1 MSPKPEASEAEP
13 VAGSTGI
20 NPEAQRQH
28 EQAEAERMAKSE
40 QNVREVLEA
49 EEEAGIKRGPNEQV
63 FGMMPDSEGHD
74 QGNIDAFAKAEAQ
87 AKKDRPKHASL
98 EPGSGDNSELA
109 KLYRGTIPKNGA
121 HGLVLSPSD
130 AEQLANVHNKGD
142 ITTASF
148 RSGMQVVLGPG
159 KHKSASGFRSK
170 ADKQLAA
177 QMIVDQAMREGPSGF
192 MGINKRM
199 KGGRIHIH
207 SYDIVEGRMR
217 TPTAGNREFAKE
229 LYREAQRRGL
239 SVNTRDMAAIDVI
252 GVKMSVWKE
261 KLLGKV
267 PKREPAQAFEDPKQP
282 APAND
287 DIKIDKGDD
296 RVAGLNGKMSQSPD
310 PAVEAIKAN
319 TEQLKALK
327 DLLNGGGRSVNGN
340 NNVAATGDGA
350 NAIKG
355 DNNHIGDRHNHFHG
369 DVHVHVD
376 ARSLGGLSGLSGL
389 GGLGGGM
396 PGGHDS
402 GGDAEFV
409 SGVAEKMHG
418 RRHDA
423 MVAGFIEGKEVKRIG
438 HDSGPRRIEGPDT
451 PRLTGPDD
459 GGSAGQRA
467 LPSAERKALPAPPK
481 ALPAPPKALP
491 PPKSM

>member
-1 MSPKPEASEAEP
+1 MSPKPETSEVESA
-13 VAGSTGI
+13 AGTPATPTGI
-20 NPEAQRQH
+20 DPEAQRMH
-28 EQAEAERMAKSE
+28 DEAEAKAVQQTEEELS
-40 QNVREVLEA
+40 EVLEA
-49 EEEAGIKRGPNEQV
+49 QQEAGIKHGPNSSV
-63 FGMMPDSEGHD
+63 EGVTY
-74 QGNIDAFAKAEAQ
+74 GKEPAGAEYS
-87 AKKDRPKHASL
+87 KKVDEGVEAARKRRPSL
-98 EPGSGDNSELA
+98 EPAKDDQTLA
-109 KLYRGTIPKNGA
+109 AQLYRGTIPKNGA
-121 HGLVLSPSD
+121 HGMKLSAEDEKQLRNVDVKGNTTSVTFNTGLQVNLSPKIK
-130 AEQLANVHNKGD
+130 E
-142 ITTASF
+142 
-148 RSGMQVVLGPG
+148 
-159 KHKSASGFRSK
+159 ASGFASD
-170 ADKQLAA
+170 ADRKRAA
-177 QMIVDQAMREGPSGF
+177 RMIVDQSMREG
-192 MGINKRM
+192 NKR
-199 KGGRIHIH
+199 KVFIH
-207 SYDIVEGRMR
+207 SYDLQGGPFQFKQRGDR
-217 TPTAGNREFAKE
+217 RFAME
-229 LYREAQRRGL
+229 LYKEAKRQGAKVSVCNMSALDTIRARMQLRE
-239 SVNTRDMAAIDVI
+239 
-252 GVKMSVWKE
+252 E
-261 KLLGKV
+261 KKNGAGS
-267 PKREPAQAFEDPKQP
+267 EHGPAQAFEDPKQP
-282 APAND
+282 AND
-287 DIKIDKGDD
+287 DIKMDPDDK
-296 RVAGLNGKMSQSPD
+296 RVSGLNGKMSQSPD

-376 ARSLGGLSGLSGL
+376 ARSLGGLGGLS
-389 GGLGGGM
+389 GLGGGM

-402 GGDAEFV
+402 GGGADFV

-459 GGSAGQRA
+459 GGSSGQKA

-491 PPKSM
+491 PPKGM